1 MKDSN
6 HGKEG
11 CTLNRFVI
19 VVLQIAGLYG
29 LYLTGSWIQQVL
41 GLFIPGSVIGMLL
54 LFVLLS
60 LKIVPERL
68 LQQGVAFMIRHLP
81 FFFIPATVGIIS
93 YAHVFKGKGLLLI
106 AIGLFST
113 AMVMAVSGRV
123 TQTLVKRREEA

>member
-1 MKDSN
+1 M
-6 HGKEG
+6 
-11 CTLNRFVI
+11 NRFVI